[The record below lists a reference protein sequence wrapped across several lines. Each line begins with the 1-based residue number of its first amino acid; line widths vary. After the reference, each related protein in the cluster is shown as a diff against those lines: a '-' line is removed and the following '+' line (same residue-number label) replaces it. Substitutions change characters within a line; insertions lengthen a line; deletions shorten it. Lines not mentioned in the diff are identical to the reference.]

1 MSCVSP
7 RSVAVAAATTTAPV
21 AAPATSAAAASSAA
35 APAFAPAGTVVPLI
49 LLRHGES
56 TWNAE
61 NLFTGWTD
69 VPLSAAG
76 EAEARAAGALMK
88 AEGVALDLAF
98 ASVLRRSVNTLNLA
112 LDAMDAAW
120 LPTRKDWRLNERSY
134 GALQGLDKAAT
145 AARYGD
151 AQVKVWR
158 RAFAVPPPPLEPAD
172 ARHPARD
179 ARYAALGVPPAALPA
194 SESLRD
200 CVARVL
206 PCWEAEI
213 APHCAAG
220 RRVLVVAHG
229 NSLRALIKH
238 LDGVSDEAIAELNVP
253 TGVPLRYELEVGAG
267 GALRVR
273 GSRYLGSEE
282 EARRKAAAV
291 AEQASRGRGAPPPQG
306 QQAGAEEGGEKGAAA
321 APAPAQA

>member
-7 RSVAVAAATTTAPV
+7 RAVAVAAA
-21 AAPATSAAAASSAA
+21 AAPHAASSPASSSSSSSPDA
-35 APAFAPAGTVVPLI
+35 DVAPGTVVRLV

-76 EAEARAAGALMK
+76 EAEARAAGALLLR
-88 AEGVALDLAF
+88 EGVAFDAAF
-98 ASVLRRSVNTLNLA
+98 TSVLRRAVGTLNLA
-112 LDAMDAAW
+112 LDALGAPW
-120 LPTRKDWRLNERSY
+120 LPVVKSWRLNERHY

-145 AARYGD
+145 AAKYG
-151 AQVKVWR
+151 APQVALWR
-158 RAFAVPPPPLEPAD
+158 RAFAVAPPPLDAAD
-172 ARHPARD
+172 ARHPSHD
-179 ARYAALGVPPAALPA
+179 ARYAALGVPAAELPGA
-194 SESLRD
+194 ESLRD

-206 PCWEAEI
+206 PCWEREI
-213 APHCAAG
+213 APLLRRG

-253 TGVPLRYELEVGAG
+253 TGSPLLYELEVQAG
-267 GALRVR
+267 GALKVLR
-273 GSRYLGSEE
+273 SRYLGDEE

-291 AEQASRGRGAPPPQG
+291 A
-306 QQAGAEEGGEKGAAA
+306 
-321 APAPAQA
+321 AQATVKPAAL